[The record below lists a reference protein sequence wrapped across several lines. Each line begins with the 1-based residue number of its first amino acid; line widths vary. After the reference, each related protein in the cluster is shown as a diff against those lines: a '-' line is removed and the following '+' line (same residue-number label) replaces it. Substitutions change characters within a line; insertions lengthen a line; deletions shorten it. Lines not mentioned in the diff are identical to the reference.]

1 MEENPTTSV
10 YHSTPAVAFITS
22 EAKVNMQRTA
32 TATTAKKL
40 KFHNTLDNNNM
51 GQQQQQQQQ

>member
-51 GQQQQQQQQ
+51 GQQQQQ